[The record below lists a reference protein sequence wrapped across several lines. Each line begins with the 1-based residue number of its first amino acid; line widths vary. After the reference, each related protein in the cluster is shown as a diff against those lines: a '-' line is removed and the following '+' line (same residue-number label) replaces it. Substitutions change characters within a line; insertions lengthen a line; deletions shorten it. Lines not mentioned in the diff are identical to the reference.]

1 MSKGP
6 RRKPPTKTEIIA
18 ALLIENQALK
28 GDPIADWE
36 TLKAMTP
43 EQLCSLFE
51 WQHTTYNVWIE
62 DRARQNHPTV
72 LTPMYAKAHQ
82 EVTARKDLPTI
93 AKVKRVSA
101 RHINHQRE
109 LARRHGLPLEL
120 GEDLTA
126 DMAHLKRF
134 EKILT
139 RARKPKQK
147 IKSRGFQGARK
158 VNGEIKW
165 KKER

>member
-6 RRKPPTKTEIIA
+6 RRKQPTETEIIA
-18 ALLIENQALK
+18 ALLIENQALR

-36 TLKAMTP
+36 TLKAMTA
-43 EQLCSLFE
+43 EQIRSLFQI
-51 WQHTTYNVWIE
+51 QHTTYNVWIE

-101 RHINHQRE
+101 RHVNHQRE
-109 LARRHGLPLEL
+109 LARRHGLLDTMVEEL
-120 GEDLTA
+120 KDVAATYA
-126 DMAHLKRF
+126 RLK
-134 EKILT
+134 
-139 RARKPKQK
+139 KPKQK
-147 IKSRGFQGARK
+147 IKSRGFQGSRK
-158 VNGEIKW
+158 FNGEIKW

>member
-1 MSKGP
+1 MVEKP
-6 RRKPPTKTEIIA
+6 RRKPPTMAEKIA
-18 ALLIENQALK
+18 ALHIENQALK

-36 TLKAMTP
+36 TLKAMTA

-72 LTPMYAKAHQ
+72 LTPMYVKAHQ

-101 RHINHQRE
+101 AQAE
-109 LARRHGLPLEL
+109 F
-120 GEDLTA
+120 
-126 DMAHLKRF
+126 KRAMDA
-134 EKILT
+134 KIGKIESETFYVSQL
-139 RARKPKQK
+139 RKKPKQK
-147 IKSRGFQGARK
+147 IKSRGFQGSRRFD
-158 VNGEIKW
+158 GSIKW
-165 KKER
+165 KHNKGK